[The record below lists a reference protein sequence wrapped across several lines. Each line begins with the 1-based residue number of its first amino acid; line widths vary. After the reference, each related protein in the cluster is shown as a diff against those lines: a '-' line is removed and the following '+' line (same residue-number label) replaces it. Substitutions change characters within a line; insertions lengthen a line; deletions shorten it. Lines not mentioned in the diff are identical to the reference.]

1 MANNDSLTVYDDVLT
16 TEQYA
21 MAVRKGGSDD
31 LLEVI
36 NKVLA
41 DMKGDIQDLTQAFR
55 PVFGDFFRS

>member
-1 MANNDSLTVYDDVLT
+1 MYDDVLT

-21 MAVRKGGSDD
+21 MAVRKGESDD

-41 DMKGDIQDLTQAFR
+41 DMKGDIQDLTQEAFR